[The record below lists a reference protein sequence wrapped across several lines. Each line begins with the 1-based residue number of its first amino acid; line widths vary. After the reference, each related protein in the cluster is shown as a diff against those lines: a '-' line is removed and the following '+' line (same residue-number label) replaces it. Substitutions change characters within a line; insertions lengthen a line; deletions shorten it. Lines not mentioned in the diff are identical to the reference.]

1 VGVPGE
7 RTPRL
12 GLEGWFGTFSSPQV
26 NSGAARVYLLEA
38 GAWYRQSVLK
48 IAPWPMNYAVPPLNQ
63 YGSSVTIGAGGQHVA
78 VGAPYDVSPTGGVH
92 LTPPNVT
99 SGAFQA
105 GAAFIW
111 LQVTHHPGTSSVF
124 SSAAC
129 SDARPRGRRCAGCR
143 RG

>member
-1 VGVPGE
+1 VGVPGD
-7 RTPRL
+7 RGSRL
-12 GLEGWFGTFSSPQV
+12 GLEGWFGTFSSPQF

-38 GAWYRQSVLK
+38 GAWVRQSVLK
-48 IAPWPMNYAVPPLNQ
+48 IAPWPMNYNVPPLNR

-99 SGAFQA
+99 SAAFEA

-111 LQVTHHPGTSSVF
+111 
-124 SSAAC
+124 
-129 SDARPRGRRCAGCR
+129 
-143 RG
+143 